1 MKKTLLTL
9 LAIIGSAV
17 GMYADNKLT
26 VDKAVYEVPAG
37 GGTATVT
44 VNYDLTNIR
53 GFQCD
58 VEFSNA
64 GITPVKDTDGNIDC
78 TMGPLTSG
86 HSINPGVSRIMLTQF
101 GTKTIA
107 PTSGT
112 LFTFTID
119 VASTVDED
127 YYTGTLST
135 IKLTDKD
142 KNSIVLDDVTFKI
155 KVGNPKTPI
164 DDAVVT
170 LSGTKFTYTGSAIEP
185 TITSVKLDGATLT
198 EGTDFSVS
206 YQSNVDAGTGKVVLT
221 GLATPN
227 FYKGTAV
234 AEFTIEKA
242 ASSITVDPAAVSGL
256 TYTGSA
262 QTLATT
268 GTCVGGDLLYSL
280 DGETYAATIPQG
292 TDAGAYTVYYKVD
305 GGKNYKGVD
314 PKSLTA
320 TIAKATSTLG
330 TAPSAV
336 SGLKYTGSAL
346 ALITAGAATGGT
358 LVYSLD
364 GTTFS
369 ETVPTATDA
378 GTYTVSYKVDGG
390 KNYEGVAVATL
401 TGIEIAQA
409 DVTYT
414 APKAIEGLTYSG
426 AAQAL
431 VTAGSAEGGEMQYSL
446 DGVSFTTTIPTGT
459 DKNNYTVS
467 WKVTGDKNHKSVDV
481 QTLTVSIVAKTLV
494 AMTADAVPAKLI
506 AEVTNEAN
514 KTADLIDVTL
524 GAGGTTVTLPTEI
537 DGYAISVSAG
547 AFASATDV
555 QDIILPETENMI
567 TIADNALPA
576 GANIKVAQAQLA
588 DYALNPALKQN
599 FEAGKVKATV
609 TAVNDF
615 FTLSAGVDVKLPEG
629 TTAYAC
635 KVYDASKVLVNEI
648 IEVNDEK
655 VILANNGVLLKGT
668 AGTEYEIAAVPGS
681 KNSGDAVST
690 ENAMSY
696 SDNSLEPVIVATH
709 FAAGSYYALK
719 NNEFH
724 SILDNDSKVPAGKAV
739 LKVNVAAARVL
750 AIMGAGVTGIKSLN
764 ADGLDRWF
772 DLQGNRIDQPV
783 KKGVYILNGKKVVI
797 K

>member
-9 LAIIGSAV
+9 LAIIGGAV
-17 GMYADNKLT
+17 SMYADNKVT

-314 PKSLTA
+314 QKSLTA

-547 AFASATDV
+547 AFASATGV

-599 FEAGKVKATV
+599 FEAGKVKATL

-696 SDNSLEPVIVATH
+696 SDNALEPVIVATH

-764 ADGLDRWF
+764 ADGIDRWF

>member
-9 LAIIGSAV
+9 LAIIGGAV
-17 GMYADNKLT
+17 SMYADNKVT

-599 FEAGKVKATV
+599 FEAGKVKATL

-696 SDNSLEPVIVATH
+696 SDNALEPVIVATH

-764 ADGLDRWF
+764 ADGIDRWF